1 MVEAGDKKRILVVD
15 DEPQNIAIL
24 REILKAEYTVLA
36 ALDGL
41 KALSLARSDPRPD
54 LILLDVMMPGID
66 GFETLRRLK
75 ADQHTQ
81 VIPVVFVTA
90 KDQIDDVLSG
100 YEQGSTDYI
109 AKPLDPAFILKVV
122 HRVLNKR

>member
-1 MVEAGDKKRILVVD
+1 MVEAGDRKRILVVD

-24 REILKAEYTVLA
+24 REILKAEYAVLA
-36 ALDGL
+36 AADGL
-41 KALSLARSDPRPD
+41 KALSLARSKPRPD

-75 ADQHTQ
+75 ADPLTQ
-81 VIPVVFVTA
+81 PIPVVFVTS
-90 KDQIDDVLSG
+90 KGEIDDVLSG
-100 YEQGSTDYI
+100 YEHGSTDYI

-122 HRVLNKR
+122 HRVLRTR